1 MKPDTVHVKATHHSC
16 DLYVGSRRIAPLPG
30 AVGKANTKKAK
41 DWARDREYNLWL
53 GQIWLGCIAAGG
65 TRFNPSIQALINE
78 IVTS

>member
-16 DLYVGSRRIAPLPG
+16 DLYVGSRRIASLPG

-53 GQIWLGCIAAGG
+53 GQIWLGRIASGQ
-65 TRFNPSIQALINE
+65 TRFNAAIAALTKLI
-78 IVTS
+78 IL